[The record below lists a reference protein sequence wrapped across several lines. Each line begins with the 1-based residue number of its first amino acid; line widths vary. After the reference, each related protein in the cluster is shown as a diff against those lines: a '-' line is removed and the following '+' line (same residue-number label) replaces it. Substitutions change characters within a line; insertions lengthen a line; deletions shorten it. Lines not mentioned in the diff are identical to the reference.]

1 MIEMIIFALCMIGS
15 SITSF
20 RIGRDSGAEAV
31 IEYLVEEGVLTLEE
45 DEQ

>member
-1 MIEMIIFALCMIGS
+1 MIEMIIFAFCMVGS
-15 SITSF
+15 SITAF

-31 IEYLVEEGVLTLEE
+31 VEYLVEEGFLTLEE